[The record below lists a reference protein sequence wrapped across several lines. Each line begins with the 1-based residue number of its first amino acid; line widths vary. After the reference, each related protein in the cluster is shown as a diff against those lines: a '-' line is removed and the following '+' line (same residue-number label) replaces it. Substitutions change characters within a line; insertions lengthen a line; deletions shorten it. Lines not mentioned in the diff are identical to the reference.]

1 MSTASS
7 PVRNLGSSLDFLDVV
22 RRCDVLAPQRVE
34 EIRERVRAGS
44 YPADALNLAARL
56 VKKGVLTT
64 YQARRLLHGQ
74 GEGLAIDRYIV
85 LDRLGRGA
93 MGKVYK
99 ARHRFMGRI
108 VALKFITREYLTR
121 PNALPRFLR
130 EMRVVGRLDHPNI
143 VRALDAEE
151 IGHDPCIVMEYVPGR
166 DLEQLLNA
174 RGPLP
179 PGDVA
184 RWGLEAAL
192 GLAHAHAQGVIHRDI
207 KPSNLLLGDD
217 GRIRILDLGLA
228 TLIDDPDADLS
239 TVKTSDGGAVGTAD
253 YMSPEQATAREPLDA
268 RTDLYSLGCVLY
280 HLLTGTVPF
289 PEPSRIECMAS
300 RIKGRPAPIAV
311 RRPGVPPALV
321 AVVDR
326 LMSTRPEDRYA
337 TATDAAEA
345 LRAVVLT
352 LAPNP
357 SEPPPPP
364 PTASLRGPAPPPVVS
379 PTAASSGSISLET
392 PAVVADLAL
401 PHSASAA
408 PQARPGFWL
417 RLLSRLAGWP
427 PWLGLLATS
436 AVLAMT
442 FASGVLASLALR

>member
-1 MSTASS
+1 MNTASS
-7 PVRNLGSSLDFLDVV
+7 PALNLGSSLDFLDVLH
-22 RRCDVLAPQRVE
+22 RCDVLAPQRVE
-34 EIRERVRAGS
+34 EIRARVRAGS

-74 GEGLAIDRYIV
+74 GDGLAIDRYIL

-143 VRALDAEE
+143 IRALDAEE

-166 DLEQLLNA
+166 DLEQLLGA

-184 RWGLEAAL
+184 HWALEAAL

-228 TLIDDPDADLS
+228 TLIDDPDAEIS

-253 YMSPEQATAREPLDA
+253 YMSPEQATATEPLDA
-268 RTDLYSLGCVLY
+268 RTDLYSLGCVMY
-280 HLLTGTVPF
+280 HLLTGSVPF

-300 RIKGRPAPIAV
+300 RIKGRPLPIDV
-311 RRPGVPPALV
+311 RRPGVPQALI

-326 LMSTRPEDRYA
+326 LMATRREDRYA
-337 TATDAAEA
+337 TATEAVDA

-352 LAPNP
+352 LAP
-357 SEPPPPP
+357 SACEPP
-364 PTASLRGPAPPPVVS
+364 TLPATLPGRALSPAIS
-379 PTAASSGSISLET
+379 PTAASSGSISLEA
-392 PAVVADLAL
+392 PAVLADLAL
-401 PHSASAA
+401 PHSASAT
-408 PQARPGFWL
+408 PHARPGLWL
-417 RLLSRLAGWP
+417 WLLSRLAGWP
-427 PWLGLLATS
+427 TWLGLLATS

-442 FASGVLASLALR
+442 FASGVLAALLLR

>member
-1 MSTASS
+1 MNTASS
-7 PVRNLGSSLDFLDVV
+7 PTLDLGTALDFLDVV
-22 RRCDVLAPQRVE
+22 LRCDVLPPRRVE
-34 EIRERVRAGS
+34 EIRTRVQDGS
-44 YPADALNLAARL
+44 YPSDALTLAARM

-108 VALKFITREYLTR
+108 VALKFITRDYLAR

-143 VRALDAEE
+143 VRAIDAEE
-151 IGHDPCIVMEYVPGR
+151 IGHDPCIVMEYVPGH
-166 DLEQLLNA
+166 DLEQLIQA
-174 RGPLP
+174 RGTLP

-184 RWGLEAAL
+184 RWALEAAL

-253 YMSPEQATAREPLDA
+253 YMSPEQAMARNPLDA
-268 RTDLYSLGCVLY
+268 RTDLYSLGCVMY
-280 HLLTGTVPF
+280 HLLTGSVPF
-289 PEPSRIECMAS
+289 PEPTRVECMAS
-300 RIKGRPAPIAV
+300 RIKGRPVPIAE
-311 RRPGVPPALV
+311 RRSGIPPALI
-321 AVVDR
+321 AVIDR
-326 LMSTRPEDRYA
+326 LMATRPEDRYA
-337 TATDAAEA
+337 TAVEAAEA
-345 LRAVVLT
+345 LRAIVLT
-352 LAPNP
+352 LSP
-357 SEPPPPP
+357 SACE
-364 PTASLRGPAPPPVVS
+364 PAPSVLAGLPPAVS

-392 PAVVADLAL
+392 PAVVADLVAQS
-401 PHSASAA
+401 HSASVT
-408 PQARPGFWL
+408 PRARPGRWL
-417 RLLSRLAGWP
+417 RFLSRLAEWP
-427 PWLGLLATS
+427 PWVGLLATW
-436 AVLAMT
+436 
-442 FASGVLASLALR
+442 GVLAATFATGVLAGLALR

>member
-1 MSTASS
+1 MNTTSS
-7 PVRNLGSSLDFLDVV
+7 PALNLGSSLDFLDVL

-34 EIRERVRAGS
+34 EIRARVRAGS

-74 GEGLAIDRYIV
+74 GEGLVIDRYIL

-108 VALKFITREYLTR
+108 VALKFITREYLAR

-151 IGHDPCIVMEYVPGR
+151 IGHDPCIVMEYVPGQ
-166 DLEQLLNA
+166 DLEQLLA
-174 RGPLP
+174 VRGPLP

-184 RWGLEAAL
+184 RWALEAAL

-228 TLIDDPDADLS
+228 TLIDDPDADIS

-253 YMSPEQATAREPLDA
+253 YMSPEQATATEPLDA
-268 RTDLYSLGCVLY
+268 RTDLYSLGCVMY
-280 HLLTGTVPF
+280 HLITGRVPF

-300 RIKGRPAPIAV
+300 RIKSRPLPIEV
-311 RRPGVPPALV
+311 RRPGVPRALI

-326 LMSTRPEDRYA
+326 LMATRREDRYA
-337 TATDAAEA
+337 TATEAADA
-345 LRAVVLT
+345 LRGVL
-352 LAPNP
+352 LALAT
-357 SEPPPPP
+357 SECEPPP
-364 PTASLRGPAPPPVVS
+364 LPATLPGREPLPAIF
-379 PTAASSGSISLET
+379 PTAASSGSISLEA
-392 PAVVADLAL
+392 PAVVADLTL
-401 PHSASAA
+401 PHSASATRD
-408 PQARPGFWL
+408 ARPGLWL

-427 PWLGLLATS
+427 TWLGLLATS
-436 AVLAMT
+436 AVLATT
-442 FASGVLASLALR
+442 FASGAIAAFLLR